1 MFREDPSI
9 LDMKADEAEM
19 LRQEGGV
26 MQQEDGRGAVC
37 EDLDRTLCQ
46 GIAQKAARGELASR
60 GTKEDPHIYMWA
72 GDGFMARKKGKWVQ
86 LGAIL
91 ISTSCLNQS
100 PSDSRFVMSLYAG
113 GEDYDVLNIRLED
126 LRPTLQRL
134 SREGVLLDEHG
145 ELPSGV
151 GTHVAFALGGD
162 KPWLMTVL
170 GRWNMNHTHSS
181 PLLAGAHVRT

>member
-1 MFREDPSI
+1 
-9 LDMKADEAEM
+9 M
-19 LRQEGGV
+19 LEREGGV
-26 MQQEDGRGAVC
+26 LQQEDGRGAVC

-46 GIAQKAARGELASR
+46 GIAHKAARGELASR
-60 GTKEDPHIYMWA
+60 GTKDDPHIYMWA

-91 ISTSCLNQS
+91 MTTTCLNQS
-100 PSDSRFVMSLYAG
+100 PADSRFVMAYAG

-134 SREGVLLDEHG
+134 EREGVLRDDHG

-151 GTHVAFALGGD
+151 GTHVAFALGGTN
-162 KPWLMTVL
+162 P
-170 GRWNMNHTHSS
+170 G
-181 PLLAGAHVRT
+181 